1 MAIPSEINIQIPE
14 KFMPFMSD
22 WDYPEYLLIGGYG
35 SGKSYAV
42 AVKLILKCLSEKR
55 KVLVVRNVFDTMR
68 DSCYSLFRD
77 ILEKMGL
84 LEDNLKNGGV
94 QAVTSPMQ
102 IRFSNGSLITF
113 RGMDKPEKLKSLHG
127 VSIVWIEEATEITYD
142 GYKELV
148 GRVREKE
155 ASNHFILSCNP
166 VGKENWIYQ
175 HYFKTLD
182 DEGKEH
188 VKLDEEKLYEKGTIV
203 KNKVYYLHSIPTDNP
218 FIPESY
224 IRRLDEMKE
233 YDPYLYDVARLGKF
247 GTVGT
252 RVLPQFE
259 VAEDAKAF
267 VNAVRSIDRQY
278 KFIGL
283 DFGFETSYNALVKC
297 AVDDKNKWLYIYDEI
312 YLNHVTDDK
321 FASLPEMQELKD
333 ELITADSAEPK
344 TISYYRQMG
353 FKMRPCKKFV
363 GSRLANT
370 RKMKRFRRIICSPKC
385 KNTIRELRDLTY
397 KKDAKGNIWYDE
409 FNIDPHT
416 FSALWYAL
424 DNYTVA
430 DYKLRDFNSQS
441 GGIK

>member
-1 MAIPSEINIQIPE
+1 MALPSEINIQIPE

-55 KVLVVRNVFDTMR
+55 KILVVRNVFDTMR

-77 ILEKMGL
+77 ILSRMGL
-84 LEDNLKNGGV
+84 LEDNLKHGGV

-175 HYFKTLD
+175 HYFKALD

-188 VKLDEEKLYEKGTIV
+188 VRLDEEKLYEKGTIV
-203 KNKVYYLHSIPTDNP
+203 KNKVYYLHSVPTDNP

-259 VAEDAKAF
+259 VAEDAKEF
-267 VNAVRSIDRQY
+267 VNAVRAIERQY

-321 FASLPEMQELKD
+321 FANLPEMQELKD

-353 FKMRPCKKFV
+353 YKMRPCKKFV

-370 RKMKRFRRIICSPKC
+370 RKMKRFKRIICSPKC

-397 KKDAKGNIWYDE
+397 KKDAKGKIWYDE

-430 DYKLRDFNSQS
+430 DYKIRDFNSQS

>member
-175 HYFKTLD
+175 RYFKTLD

>member
-1 MAIPSEINIQIPE
+1 MAVPSEINIQIPE

-441 GGIK
+441 GGTK

>member
-1 MAIPSEINIQIPE
+1 MALPSEINIQIPE

-84 LEDNLKNGGV
+84 LEDSLKNGGV

-385 KNTIRELRDLTY
+385 KNCIRELRDLTY